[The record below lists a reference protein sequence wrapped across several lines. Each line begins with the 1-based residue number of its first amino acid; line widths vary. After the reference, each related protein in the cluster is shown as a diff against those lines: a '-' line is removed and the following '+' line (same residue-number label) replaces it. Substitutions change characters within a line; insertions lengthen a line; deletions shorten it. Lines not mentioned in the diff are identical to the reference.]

1 MGMRRSEENFENYH
15 YQVPH
20 TTLPSQHTK
29 RSVEIFENCPY
40 PTSYY
45 GGKSEREAIKLLK
58 EKYLNIKISIKNIRR
73 YEDWNEQIENAPCEP
88 MADFQKTMFEL
99 KIMIEEE
106 KEIDPQRFKLEIAN
120 SEEAD
125 LSMELHRLLAEKIK
139 TLPEGVKRSLYEKA
153 QEYLFE
159 ARVKYSKRRLETYLQ
174 KYLQMNPELAKK
186 YPELANWRLKI
197 GP

>member
-1 MGMRRSEENFENYH
+1 MGIRGFE
-15 YQVPH
+15 
-20 TTLPSQHTK
+20 
-29 RSVEIFENCPY
+29 EIFEEHSY

-45 GGKSEREAIKLLK
+45 DRKSEREAIKLLK
-58 EKYLNIKISIKNIRR
+58 ERYLNVKISIKNIRV
-73 YEDWNEQIENAPCEP
+73 YEDWNEQIENAYRER
-88 MADFQKTMFEL
+88 MADFQKTLCEL

-125 LSMELHRLLAEKIK
+125 LSMELYRLLAGKVK

-159 ARVKYSKRRLETYLQ
+159 ARVKYSKRRLETNLQ

-197 GP
+197 EP